1 MICDFP
7 DFGTSLKNGNKCAK
21 VIVGLITFEVRK
33 SEKSIIWEMETREWC
48 LISLKIW
55 IVLLRTKTKIPK
67 TGLAF

>member
-33 SEKSIIWEMETREWC
+33 SEKSIIWEMETRE
-48 LISLKIW
+48 
-55 IVLLRTKTKIPK
+55 
-67 TGLAF
+67 